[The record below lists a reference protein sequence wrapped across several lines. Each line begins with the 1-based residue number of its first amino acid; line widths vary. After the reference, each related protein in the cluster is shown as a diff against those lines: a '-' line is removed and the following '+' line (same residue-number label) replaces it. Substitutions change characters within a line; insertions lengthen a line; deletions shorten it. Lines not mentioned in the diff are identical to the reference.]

1 MESFGQSHR
10 RLLAVAALVLVAVVF
25 GFRHFSHH
33 GAGAAVR
40 VAPVAAAKEKTK
52 KTAVIVD
59 VVGAVRRPGLYRLPG
74 GARVNDAVERA
85 GGATRKANLAGINLA
100 APIADGLQIVVP
112 AKTPGGGTAPPAAAG
127 GGATSGPLD
136 LNSATLEQLETLPGV
151 GPVTAQKILDYRQQH
166 GAFTSVDELDA
177 VPGIGPSHMAQ
188 LKGLV
193 AP

>member
-1 MESFGQSHR
+1 VESLGHSHR
-10 RLLAVAALVLVAVVF
+10 RLLAIGALVLVAVVF
-25 GFRHFSHH
+25 GYRHFSQH
-33 GAGAAVR
+33 GAGASVR
-40 VAPVAAAKEKTK
+40 VAPVAVAKAKTK
-52 KTAVIVD
+52 KAPVTVD

-74 GARVNDAVERA
+74 GSRMNDAVERA
-85 GGATRKANLAGINLA
+85 GGPTRKANLAGINLA
-100 APIADGLQIVVP
+100 APVADGLQVVVP
-112 AKTPGGGTAPPAAAG
+112 SKAPGAGAPTASGG

-136 LNSATLEQLETLPGV
+136 LNSATLEQLETLTGV
-151 GPVTAQKILDYRQQH
+151 GPVTAQKILDYRTQH